1 MVKRFNYDLNI
12 PMQRFG
18 VSRKEKNT
26 HKQSVLKQ
34 RACNFIALIGQG
46 DSGNSFDLMSSDKTP
61 TF

>member
-1 MVKRFNYDLNI
+1 
-12 PMQRFG
+12 MQRFG

-26 HKQSVLKQ
+26 HKQSILKQ

-46 DSGNSFDLMSSDKTP
+46 DSGNSFDLISSDKTP